1 MTLREPLMRL
11 KSIFLANDSF
21 VFENRVTQREPGMA
35 DSQNRG
41 CSSEREFAFRGQG
54 FAAAEVCHALLES
67 DHDQPPSSPEI
78 VEPIRR
84 HLGITNRVLD
94 VAMAQVGLQCP

>member
-1 MTLREPLMRL
+1 MPLLQFHVEVSENYDAVGLMRL
-11 KSIFLANDSF
+11 RSIFLANDSF

-54 FAAAEVCHALLES
+54 FAVAEVCHALLES
-67 DHDQPPSSPEI
+67 DHDQPPSSPE
-78 VEPIRR
+78 VLEPIR
-84 HLGITNRVLD
+84 
-94 VAMAQVGLQCP
+94 